1 MTSSD
6 DRTGGGIPSSGSDYG
21 AGCCTFSLW
30 VFVLLLLSLRL
41 LLGWRLLLSRRR
53 RR

>member
-6 DRTGGGIPSSGSDYG
+6 DRTGGGIPSSGSDDG
-21 AGCCTFSLW
+21 TGCRTLGLR

-41 LLGWRLLLSRRR
+41 LLG
-53 RR
+53 